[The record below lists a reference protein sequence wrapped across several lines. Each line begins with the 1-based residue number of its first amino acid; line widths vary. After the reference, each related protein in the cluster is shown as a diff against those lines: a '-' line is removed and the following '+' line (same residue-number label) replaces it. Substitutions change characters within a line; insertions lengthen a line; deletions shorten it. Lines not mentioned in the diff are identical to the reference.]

1 MGSINFMKIGRV
13 TWNLAWSMKKGFPWG
28 MKLDFG
34 LKMGLKQF
42 QVVFVSIEKII
53 MNKPHA
59 HLGKLAWDFFVS
71 S

>member
-1 MGSINFMKIGRV
+1 
-13 TWNLAWSMKKGFPWG
+13 
-28 MKLDFG
+28 
-34 LKMGLKQF
+34 MGLKQF